1 MKLGLI
7 VPSNI
12 WFAPFVNIYVRLL
25 QESSVDYDIISWNR
39 DGSESN
45 KGLQFEKRSNSQG
58 LLSKMLS
65 YQQFASFVKKTI
77 RKNHYDK
84 LIVFCPQIA
93 IFISR
98 FLEKH
103 YKGRYIFDYRD
114 LSIEQKWYFKQPFLR
129 VLRNSFANVISSPG
143 FKRCLPKGFDYLLS
157 HNFNIDVVRSAL
169 NSSNLA
175 PAVTM
180 DEIKVLTI
188 GGIRDYSSNI
198 EVVKSL
204 ANKDNF
210 RIQFVGK
217 GAAAKM
223 IEEYAVEN
231 NIKNIEFEGYYPKE
245 KEAGYIKE
253 ASFLNIFYPRKI
265 SHDTALSNRF
275 YNALI
280 YHKPM
285 LVTTNSTQGDYVEHY
300 QLGLSLDSCEKL
312 DVKIRKYLQAMD
324 YAAFSKRCDNLLE
337 VFLKDYDIWKAK
349 VIEFVKGK
357 HYM

>member
-1 MKLGLI
+1 
-7 VPSNI
+7 
-12 WFAPFVNIYVRLL
+12 
-25 QESSVDYDIISWNR
+25 
-39 DGSESN
+39 
-45 KGLQFEKRSNSQG
+45 
-58 LLSKMLS
+58 
-65 YQQFASFVKKTI
+65 VKKTI

-84 LIVFCPQIA
+84 LIVFCPQLA

-157 HNFNIDVVRSAL
+157 HNFNIDAVRSAL

-198 EVVKSL
+198 EVVKAL
-204 ANKDNF
+204 ANKDSF

-253 ASFLNIFYPRKI
+253 ASFLNVFYPRKL

-275 YNALI
+275 YNAMI
-280 YHKPM
+280 HRRPM
-285 LVTTNSTQGDYVEHY
+285 IVTSNTIQGDYVEQY
-300 QLGLSLDSCEKL
+300 QLGLSLEDCENL
-312 DVKIRKYLQAMD
+312 DVKMKSYLSTLSIEDFA
-324 YAAFSKRCDNLLE
+324 KRCNRLLE
-337 VFLKDYDIWKAK
+337 SFLEDYDNWENKIKK
-349 VIEFVKGK
+349 FVLEK
-357 HYM
+357 